1 MEFVT
6 YKMQNSLNFLCIIEL
21 EFIKL
26 GGIYMIATASLNAQL
41 LAYETIRHNIIH
53 GDLPGGKKLIE
64 ERLAE
69 QIGVSR
75 TPIREAIRRL
85 EQEGFIKN
93 KRVYVPTKMDLKQL
107 YEVKS
112 LILCHCVQKAASV
125 MSDDELLTL
134 QHVLIAT
141 SESQANTVN
150 DASKQFYE
158 TITAA
163 CNNRLMITE
172 ITKIISLL
180 NMYNVVE
187 SVNPRP
193 NFMSEQLEIIQAL
206 LTRNAAQAHALMH
219 KHILANCEY
228 ILEFKN

>member
-1 MEFVT
+1 M
-6 YKMQNSLNFLCIIEL
+6 
-21 EFIKL
+21 KL
-26 GGIYMIATASLNAQL
+26 GGIFMQATASLNAQL

-93 KRVYVPTKMDLKQL
+93 KRVYVPTKVDLKQL

-112 LILCHCVQKAASV
+112 LILCHCVQLAASV
-125 MSDDELLTL
+125 LSDDELLTL
-134 QHVLIAT
+134 QQVLIEA
-141 SESQANTVN
+141 SESQTNTVN
-150 DASKQFYE
+150 NASKQFYE
-158 TITAA
+158 TIVAA

-172 ITKIISLL
+172 ITKTLSLL
-180 NMYNVVE
+180 NMSNVVE
-187 SVNPRP
+187 PVNPRP
-193 NFMSEQLEIIQAL
+193 NFINEQLEIVQTL
-206 LTRNAAQAHALMH
+206 LTRNATKAHALMY
-219 KHILANCEY
+219 KHIQANSKY
-228 ILEFKN
+228 ILELKK